1 MENRKSGFG
10 TAALVLGIIGISTS
24 FIPIVN
30 NASFILGILAC
41 IFGLVSLIKRK
52 SKGVAIV
59 GAILGIL
66 AIVITCSL
74 QESWGKELDELTGDA
89 TEEILTNDV
98 DVEFG
103 EFTVETADGY
113 ITKSKLEVT
122 VTNKGDETSS
132 FDITIEA
139 LNENGERIDTD
150 TVYVSDLGAGSKSKE
165 EAFTLVFDEDEANSL
180 KNATFNVAE
189 ISKY

>member
-122 VTNKGDETSS
+122 VTNTAS
-132 FDITIEA
+132 
-139 LNENGERIDTD
+139 ENP
-150 TVYVSDLGAGSKSKE
+150 
-165 EAFTLVFDEDEANSL
+165 
-180 KNATFNVAE
+180 
-189 ISKY
+189 